1 MTRKIKSYGSLSIG
15 RLMLACEE
23 EFSHVLVPQDVVFV
37 ESEPAEFHVGLVGVD
52 LRKSHEC
59 DSH

>member
-1 MTRKIKSYGSLSIG
+1 
-15 RLMLACEE
+15 MLACEQ